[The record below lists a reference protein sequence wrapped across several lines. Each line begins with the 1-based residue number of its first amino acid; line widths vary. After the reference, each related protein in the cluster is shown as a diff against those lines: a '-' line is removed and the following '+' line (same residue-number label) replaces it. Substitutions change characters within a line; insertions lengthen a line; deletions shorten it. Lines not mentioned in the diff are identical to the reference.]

1 MMRGNFTWSRLRWSP
16 LAPAFLY
23 LEALPELTRKA
34 SRLVGGEMSLNNH
47 SFLRNIWPEEEA
59 VVGEGEDK
67 ATDNREQSSKG
78 GEGPFLEK
86 KMAEKNHKIQM
97 KVIIITGGTK

>member
-1 MMRGNFTWSRLRWSP
+1 M
-16 LAPAFLY
+16 
-23 LEALPELTRKA
+23 
-34 SRLVGGEMSLNNH
+34 
-47 SFLRNIWPEEEA
+47 
-59 VVGEGEDK
+59 GEGEEK

-78 GEGPFLEK
+78 WEGPFLEK

>member
-1 MMRGNFTWSRLRWSP
+1 M
-16 LAPAFLY
+16 
-23 LEALPELTRKA
+23 
-34 SRLVGGEMSLNNH
+34 
-47 SFLRNIWPEEEA
+47 
-59 VVGEGEDK
+59 GEGEDK

-97 KVIIITGGTK
+97 KVIIIIGGTK